1 MILKD
6 ALTKI
11 NVPEVQFHILLQCY
25 RLKEEHY
32 PTSSPRLE
40 MVDEGSYIQVYLPFG
55 PLLSLWWFKG
65 KVREHPTGC
74 SCHYGYSKDDL
85 PPAIGNLT
93 CEVKSHAP
101 LSSRSPT

>member
-55 PLLSLWWFKG
+55 HYFLCGGSRG
-65 KVREHPTGC
+65 KLENT
-74 SCHYGYSKDDL
+74 
-85 PPAIGNLT
+85 
-93 CEVKSHAP
+93 
-101 LSSRSPT
+101 